1 MVKDQTQGLDYTK
14 ITAEA
19 KYFINTTRS
28 SEIFCLSLYY
38 NGTNSILYANGVNI
52 YQFKA
57 KQKSISNS
65 VVDYNTID
73 VRDIIDIHKYFKKKN
88 MT

>member
-28 SEIFCLSLYY
+28 SEIFCLSLHY
-38 NGTNSILYANGVNI
+38 NGTNSILYANGVKI
-52 YQFKA
+52 YQFKP
-57 KQKSISNS
+57 KQKSISNPF
-65 VVDYNTID
+65 VDYNTID
-73 VRDIIDIHKYFKKKN
+73 VRDIIDIHKYFKKK
-88 MT
+88 T